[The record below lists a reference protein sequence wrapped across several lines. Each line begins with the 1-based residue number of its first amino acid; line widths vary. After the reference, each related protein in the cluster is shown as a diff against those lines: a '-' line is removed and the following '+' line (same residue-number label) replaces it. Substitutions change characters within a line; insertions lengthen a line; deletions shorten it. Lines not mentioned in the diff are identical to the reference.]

1 MTNSG
6 NRCFTPLYGVSSMS
20 QIKPMFDRVLV
31 KRLDSETTTP
41 GGIIIPDTA
50 QDKTQSG
57 HVVAVG
63 TGKLLTDGQ
72 IRPLSVKPGSK
83 VLFGKYSGTEVSVNG
98 EDFIILREDELLA
111 EMNDNA
117 VSEISVMAQGRGTK
131 SASCC

>member
-1 MTNSG
+1 
-6 NRCFTPLYGVSSMS
+6 MS
-20 QIKPMFDRVLV
+20 QISPMFDRVLV
-31 KRLDSETTTP
+31 KRLESETTSP

-63 TGKLLTDGQ
+63 TGKVLADGQ

-83 VLFGKYSGTEVSVNG
+83 VLFGKYSGTEVSVDG
-98 EDFIILREDELLA
+98 QDFVILREDELLA
-111 EMNDNA
+111 EMNEG
-117 VSEISVMAQGRGTK
+117 VVMAQNFSTSK

>member
-1 MTNSG
+1 
-6 NRCFTPLYGVSSMS
+6 MS

-57 HVVAVG
+57 HVVAIG

-111 EMNDNA
+111 EMC
-117 VSEISVMAQGRGTK
+117 ETTGAQKT
-131 SASCC
+131 ASCC